1 MASTTAVTKYGDL
14 NNFIGGKPS
23 SPAQAERAKRISP
36 VDGSVLSTFPLS
48 GTDELDKAVAAA
60 QKAFPEWSSRTIKE
74 RAQVFFKYYELLS
87 KNLKSCAEIM
97 HDEMGKN
104 LDEAMQET
112 AKSLELT
119 EFACALPQV
128 ATGDFEEVSRGV
140 ECHEEHLPL
149 GVVAS
154 ITPFNFPHMV
164 PHWTLPNA
172 IVLGNTMVLK
182 PSREA
187 PRTVLRIAEMLQEA
201 GLPDGVLN
209 VVCGGREI
217 VTAIAEH
224 PGIEAVSFVGSTK
237 VAKMVYQKTTNRGKR
252 CLALGSAN
260 NHLILMPDAHPANS
274 AANIAASYLGCAGQR
289 CMSACVLVAVGDCE
303 ETIAKIIEESKKFVP
318 GVNMSAIVNPEAKAS
333 IAGFIDRAE
342 KDGAKVLL
350 DGRQVQ
356 PPKGLAKGCYLG
368 PTIIEAKAGSEI
380 AVEENFGPVLTI
392 VRAQNLTEA
401 LSIANSSPYGNG
413 GSIFTQSGRSAEVFC
428 DKIQAGM
435 VGVNVGVPVP
445 REPFSFGGWKDSI
458 VGGGDITGKSAV
470 RFWTKVKKISCK
482 WNPDRPL
489 LWLA

>member
-1 MASTTAVTKYGDL
+1 MAITTGVTKYGDL
-14 NNFIGGKPS
+14 HNFIDGKPS
-23 SPAQAERAKRISP
+23 SPANAARAERISP
-36 VDGSVLSTFPLS
+36 VDGSVVATFPVS
-48 GTDELDKAVAAA
+48 GTDELEKAVAAA
-60 QKAFPEWSSRTIKE
+60 KKAFPEWSSRTIKE
-74 RAQVFFKYYELLS
+74 RAQVFYKYYDLLS

-119 EFACALPQV
+119 EFACSLPQV

-140 ECHEEHLPL
+140 EAHDEHLPL

-154 ITPFNFPHMV
+154 ISPFNFPHMV
-164 PHWTLPNA
+164 PHWTFPNA
-172 IVLGNTMVLK
+172 IVLGNTMVFK

-187 PRTVLRIAEMLQEA
+187 PRTVLRIAEMMQEA

-209 VVCGGREI
+209 IVCGGREI

-224 PGIEAVSFVGSTK
+224 PDIEAVSFVGSTQ

-260 NHLILMPDAHPANS
+260 NHLVLMPDAHPANS

-303 ETIAKIIEESKKFVP
+303 QTIGKLIEESRRFVP

-333 IAGFIDRAE
+333 ITGFIDRAE
-342 KDGAKVLL
+342 KDGAKILL
-350 DGRQVQ
+350 DGRQAR
-356 PPKGLAKGCYLG
+356 PPKGMEKGCYLG

-380 AVEENFGPVLTI
+380 ATQENFGPVLTI
-392 VRAQNLTEA
+392 VRAKNLTEA

-413 GSIFTQSGRSAEVFC
+413 GSIFTQSGRCAEIFC

-458 VGGGDITGKSAV
+458 MGGGDITGKSAV

-482 WNPDRPL
+482 WNPDQPL